1 MIVMQ
6 RFTRFF
12 AVAVIVA
19 TTVSCG
25 SVVRTGRGSSFIV
38 IDSLQG
44 MRGAASLGPPSAT
57 LISDVITNVTA
68 PPPCAPAAPCPTVF
82 GDVGQAVMH
91 IVMKDAS
98 SANPT
103 TPTPVNDIT
112 LTRYRVEYT
121 RADGRNT
128 PGVDVPYPFDGAIT
142 ITVTTNTT
150 TVGFSLV
157 RVQAKNEPPLV
168 LLVNPTS
175 GIITEF
181 AKVTFYGTDQ
191 AGNEVS
197 VTGNIQID
205 FGNFG
210 DL

>member
-12 AVAVIVA
+12 AAAVIVA

-25 SVVRTGRGSSFIV
+25 SVVRTGRGSSYIV

-44 MRGAASLGPPSAT
+44 RRGAATLGPPSAT
-57 LISDVITNVTA
+57 LISDVVTDTCPTA
-68 PPPCAPAAPCPTVF
+68 AAPCLTVF
-82 GDVGQAVMH
+82 GDAGEALMR
-91 IVMKDAS
+91 IVMKDAGG
-98 SANPT
+98 AFPT

-128 PGVDVPYPFDGAIT
+128 PGVDVPHPFDGAMT
-142 ITVTTNTT
+142 ITVTSSTT
-150 TVGFSLV
+150 TVPFSLV
-157 RVQAKNEPPLV
+157 RIQAKNEAPLV
-168 LLVNPTS
+168 LLQNPLS

-191 AGNEVS
+191 AGNQVS
-197 VTGNIQID
+197 ITGSIQID